1 MNRREASVAIYGE
14 QHALRQL
21 LASLFNQ
28 LAAVPCE
35 PNPFAS
41 SAYRFDLH
49 IAQVQEGSAL
59 LRYISGNL
67 FGRPKLVVHVRV
79 SDASRAIWEGRLSSR
94 VFFEERVDVTF
105 RGGLYGGADLPFM
118 KTNCR
123 RICEGVI
130 IQLSTNLHL
139 PAQTVKMLRKTTR
152 RVALP
157 KD

>member
-1 MNRREASVAIYGE
+1 MIYGE

-21 LASLFNQ
+21 ITSLFNQ
-28 LAAVPCE
+28 LSGVHCE
-35 PNPFAS
+35 SNPFARS
-41 SAYRFDLH
+41 GYRFDIH
-49 IAQVQEGSAL
+49 ITQVQEGSAL

-67 FGRPKLVVHVRV
+67 FGRPKLAVHVRV
-79 SDASRAIWEGRLSSR
+79 SDATRVIWEGRLSSR

-105 RGGLYGGADLPFM
+105 RGGLYGGANLPFM

-130 IQLSTNLHL
+130 MKLSTNLYL
-139 PAQTVKMLRKTTR
+139 PSQTVKMLRKTTR

-157 KD
+157 KV